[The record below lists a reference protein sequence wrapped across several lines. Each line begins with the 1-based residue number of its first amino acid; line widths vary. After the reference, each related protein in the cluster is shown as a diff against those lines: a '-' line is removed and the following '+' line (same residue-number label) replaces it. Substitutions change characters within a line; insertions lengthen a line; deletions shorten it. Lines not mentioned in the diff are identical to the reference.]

1 MESEMGATLFPVRA
15 AAALGSG
22 FGILALLLAG
32 VGLYGVTAFWVS
44 RRTREIG
51 IRIAL
56 GASPAAVVALVL
68 GQGMTRVLIG
78 LVAGMA
84 LAVAAT
90 RVLNGLLYGAGA
102 ADLVAYAAVVLLI
115 VLVSAL
121 ANVVPARRAARV
133 DPIIA
138 LRST

>member
-1 MESEMGATLFPVRA
+1 M
-15 AAALGSG
+15 
-22 FGILALLLAG
+22 
-32 VGLYGVTAFWVS
+32 
-44 RRTREIG
+44 
-51 IRIAL
+51 AL

-68 GQGMTRVLIG
+68 GQGMTRVLVG

-90 RVLNGLLYGAGA
+90 RVLSGLLYGAGA
-102 ADLVAYAAVVLLI
+102 ADLIAYAAAVLLI
-115 VLVSAL
+115 VIVSAL

-133 DPIIA
+133 DPMIA

>member
-15 AAALGSG
+15 AAVLGSG
-22 FGILALLLAG
+22 FGILALLLGG

-68 GQGMTRVLIG
+68 RQGMRRVLIG
-78 LVAGMA
+78 LAAGMA

-90 RVLNGLLYGAGA
+90 RVLSGLLYGVGA
-102 ADLVAYAAVVLLI
+102 ADVIAYAAAVLLI
-115 VLVSAL
+115 VFVSAL
-121 ANVVPARRAARV
+121 ANVIPARRAARV
-133 DPIIA
+133 DPMIA

>member
-1 MESEMGATLFPVRA
+1 M
-15 AAALGSG
+15 
-22 FGILALLLAG
+22 
-32 VGLYGVTAFWVS
+32 
-44 RRTREIG
+44 
-51 IRIAL
+51 
-56 GASPAAVVALVL
+56 LV
-68 GQGMTRVLIG
+68 G

-90 RVLNGLLYGAGA
+90 RVLGGLLYGAGA
-102 ADLVAYAAVVLLI
+102 ADLIAYAAAALLI

-133 DPIIA
+133 DPMIA